1 VFRYLKA
8 AFWAAPEVA
17 GLGRLPVNLLLLAGF
32 AILGFGHPGFWLLG
46 MALEG
51 SYLYALTSSARFQK
65 VVDAQGRQLGES
77 AAERQRQVLV
87 SKLEPDA
94 RGQLEKLMIQCA
106 RVLQIESEAQTE
118 ETILAGNRE
127 ALRKLAWLYLKALV
141 ARQNLRALGN
151 GEPELRRQIEI
162 LRCEAQADRLSR
174 SLRESKAATLRIL
187 EKRLANTERREQ
199 TLAEIESGLTRI
211 QAQVD
216 LAVDNAGMRGDSGMN
231 FVNIELVSQLLD
243 DSIYG
248 ESGDSI
254 AALERRFGGESH

>member
-17 GLGRLPVNLLLLAGF
+17 GLGRLPVNVLMLGGF

-51 SYLYALTSSARFQK
+51 SYLYALTSSPRFQK
-65 VVDAQGRQLGES
+65 VVDAQGRQLNEG
-77 AAERQRQVLV
+77 AAERQRQALV
-87 SKLEPDA
+87 NKLEPTA
-94 RGQLEKLMIQCA
+94 RGRLEKLTAQCA

-118 ETILAGNRE
+118 ETTLAGNRE

-141 ARQNLRALGN
+141 AQQNLRALGN
-151 GEPELRRQIEI
+151 GETELRRQIEI
-162 LRCEAQADRLSR
+162 LRAEAQADRLSR

-211 QAQVD
+211 EAQVD
-216 LAVDNAGMRGDSGMN
+216 LAVDNAGMRGDSGVN

-254 AALERRFGGESH
+254 AALERRFGGEAP